1 MLSLLLLAAAAATP
15 QPEPSPSPKPWSNE
29 TELSLVVTEGNSDT
43 QSFGLK
49 DTLVRRWKK
58 TRFQLKLEAL
68 RTATSD
74 DWFEQVDPGFTWE
87 PGEVP
92 PPTTRTLVKPPIE
105 PDAENYFIEG
115 RVDREI
121 RNNVTWNVGASWDR
135 NIDAGILGRRIYF
148 GGLGHTWW
156 SREDLKFS
164 TSYGLSY
171 TNRRDE
177 TFDPER
183 DDKFPGARVSWSY
196 LNQWGKVTTFTN
208 EWVAN
213 ANLSDVSDWSSDMT
227 NALSV
232 SMGKRLALRVSL
244 RWLYNSIPALEDV
257 DVVARVQ
264 LLDPDGIPG
273 NGDEFFETV
282 ASGGFEVAVGETDV
296 RKEKLDQI
304 FKTTLVISF

>member
-1 MLSLLLLAAAAATP
+1 MVAIVLLACGAAATP
-15 QPEPSPSPKPWSNE
+15 AEEKVWSNE
-29 TELSLVVTEGNSDT
+29 AELSLVVTEGNSDT

-49 DTLVRRWKK
+49 DTFVYRWTKS
-58 TRFQLKLEAL
+58 RFQLKIEAL

-87 PGEVP
+87 PGADP
-92 PPTTRTLVKPPIE
+92 PPTTRTHVKPPIE
-105 PDAENYFIEG
+105 PDTENYFIEG
-115 RVDREI
+115 RLDREI
-121 RNNVTWNVGASWDR
+121 RKNFTWNAGASWDR
-135 NIDAGILGRRIYF
+135 NIDAGILGRRIF
-148 GGLGHTWW
+148 FAGLGHVWW
-156 SREDLKFS
+156 SREDLKFE

-183 DDKFPGARVSWSY
+183 DDKFPGARLSWTY
-196 LNQWGKVTTFTN
+196 LNKFGKVTTFTN
-208 EWVAN
+208 DWVAN

-232 SMGKRLALRVSL
+232 TMSERLALRVSL

-257 DVVARVQ
+257 DVLARVVV
-264 LLDPDGIPG
+264 LDPDGIPG
-273 NGDEFFETV
+273 NGDELFQTV
-282 ASGGFEVAVGETDV
+282 ASGGSEVTVGSTDV
-296 RKEKLDQI
+296 RKETLDQI